1 MDQETY
7 LKELAKHAQ
16 RNTTNPRGDQDLNQ
30 KQVQISMHKETK
42 MEEMDPASLELCRQI
57 MEIDPTSLELYR
69 QMMADRYHGSNT
81 EE

>member
-1 MDQETY
+1 MDQKTY
-7 LKELAKHAQ
+7 LK
-16 RNTTNPRGDQDLNQ
+16 
-30 KQVQISMHKETK
+30 
-42 MEEMDPASLELCRQI
+42 MDPASLELYRQI

>member
-16 RNTTNPRGDQDLNQ
+16 RNTTNPKGDQDLNQ
-30 KQVQISMHKETK
+30 KQVQISMHKETN
-42 MEEMDPASLELCRQI
+42 LE
-57 MEIDPTSLELYR
+57 EIDQDSLELYR
-69 QMMADRYHGSNT
+69 QMMADRYHKLHT

>member
-7 LKELAKHAQ
+7 LKELAKHVQ
-16 RNTTNPRGDQDLNQ
+16 RNTTNPKENQDSNQ

-42 MEEMDPASLELCRQI
+42 MEE
-57 MEIDPTSLELYR
+57 IDLDSLELYR
-69 QMMADRYHGSNT
+69 QMMADRYHKLHT